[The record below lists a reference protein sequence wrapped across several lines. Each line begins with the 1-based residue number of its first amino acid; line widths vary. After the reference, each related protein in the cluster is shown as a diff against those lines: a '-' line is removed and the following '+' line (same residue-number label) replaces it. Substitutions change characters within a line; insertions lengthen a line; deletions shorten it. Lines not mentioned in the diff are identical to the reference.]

1 MARYKLWFMT
11 LPRTNDDAVYK
22 GNGCT
27 ASKKEEKEIALYIHI
42 VKGLMAGFGG

>member
-1 MARYKLWFMT
+1 MAISYDLW
-11 LPRTNDDAVYK
+11 LCHERTTMQFTK
-22 GNGCT
+22 GMGLT

>member
-1 MARYKLWFMT
+1 MIYDFA
-11 LPRTNDDAVYK
+11 TNERR
-22 GNGCT
+22 CSLQREWESI

>member
-1 MARYKLWFMT
+1 MT

-22 GNGCT
+22 RNGLT